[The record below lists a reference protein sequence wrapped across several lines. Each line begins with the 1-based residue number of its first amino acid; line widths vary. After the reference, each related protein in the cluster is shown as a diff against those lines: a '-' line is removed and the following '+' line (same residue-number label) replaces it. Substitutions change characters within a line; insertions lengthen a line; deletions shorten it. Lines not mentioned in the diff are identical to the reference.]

1 MNSDSE
7 DELSIASAIY
17 IVLASKLKKKKKP
30 KTRRW
35 WTTTLF
41 KNRELY
47 VYFYSIYFNNILNDA
62 I

>member
-17 IVLASKLKKKKKP
+17 IVLASKLKKKKP

-35 WTTTLF
+35 WTTTIF

-47 VYFYSIYFNNILNDA
+47 VYFNNIYIIYIYIFFLS
-62 I
+62 